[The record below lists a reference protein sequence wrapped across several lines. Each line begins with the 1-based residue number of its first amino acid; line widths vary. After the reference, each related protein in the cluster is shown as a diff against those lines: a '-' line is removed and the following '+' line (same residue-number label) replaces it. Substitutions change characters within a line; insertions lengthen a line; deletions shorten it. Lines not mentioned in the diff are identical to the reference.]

1 MNSIPKDQYG
11 YWPIFRQEDTPR
23 SKVTKK
29 KLYSHLLVIY
39 STWLFFK
46 LLIFSLKLNLKQKKE
61 YETRIH

>member
-29 KLYSHLLVIY
+29 KLYSHLLVIF
-39 STWLFFK
+39 SIWL
-46 LLIFSLKLNLKQKKE
+46 LKFQNF
-61 YETRIH
+61 